1 MILSGSRQAI
11 AALNDRD
18 GRVLVIRR
26 RNTGFF
32 TQPGTM
38 IGPDDDPLDALRAA
52 LWRDLGI
59 SLPRTAFAPCE
70 CGATWEPSNPSRMT
84 PTTGFAAVAILSE
97 ITPADHIAEAVWIN
111 PADPHVGP
119 LAPLTENTILPRVVD
134 AMGG

>member
-1 MILSGSRQAI
+1 MLAI

-18 GRVLVIRR
+18 GKVLVIRR
-26 RNTGFF
+26 RDTGFF

-38 IGPDDDPLDALRAA
+38 VDPGDDPLDTLGAT

-84 PTTGFAAVAILSE
+84 PTIGFAARAVLTD
-97 ITPADHIAEAVWIN
+97 ITPADQIAVAVCVN